1 MFSQTVLAGRL
12 GRDPEVRTTSS
23 GKRVLTLRLCTHATV
38 RGRVLTEWHAVT
50 AWSEARIELMVER
63 LHKGDLIL
71 VTGQNRRRR
80 PQPHRGR
87 HGAAGP
93 GALPERQRRGRAIAG
108 VGVPPEHPSE
118 RPLPGS
124 ALRAA
129 CDPERT

>member
-50 AWSEARIELMVER
+50 AWSEALIELMVER

-71 VTGQNRRRR
+71 VTGQNRTRKIGQGDDARSLTEVVMG
-80 PQPHRGR
+80 PQDQVRFLSVS
-87 HGAAGP
+87 GAVEPSP
-93 GALPERQRRGRAIAG
+93 G
-108 VGVPPEHPSE
+108 
-118 RPLPGS
+118 
-124 ALRAA
+124 
-129 CDPERT
+129 